1 MVTSDP
7 LLFGKNPSFGFHF
20 PKGRLARFLHHQR
33 SSAFSGDAAQ
43 GHRGRAVVVPGAK
56 NGEDQGH
63 FRGLHGGGLKP
74 SYIGRRNLHTN
85 RFERFWKSSRILHK
99 KWFRWFI
106 QVQIGLLY

>member
-1 MVTSDP
+1 MVASDP
-7 LLFGKNPSFGFHF
+7 LLFVKNPSFGFHF

-74 SYIGRRNLHTN
+74 SYMGRRNLHTN
-85 RFERFWKSSRILHK
+85 RFERF
-99 KWFRWFI
+99 
-106 QVQIGLLY
+106 